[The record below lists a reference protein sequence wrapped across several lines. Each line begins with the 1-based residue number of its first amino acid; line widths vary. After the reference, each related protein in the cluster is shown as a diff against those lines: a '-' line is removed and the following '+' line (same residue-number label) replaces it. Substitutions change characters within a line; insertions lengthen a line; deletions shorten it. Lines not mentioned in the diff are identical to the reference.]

1 MVKVRSI
8 DEFNY
13 RRIRGVIR
21 VWLDGGGS
29 DSWLVGQLKTD
40 NKEEIR
46 KIINAI
52 ELIHKIEPIFE
63 EVEKG
68 GRTIQKLKEL
78 LQIR

>member
-8 DEFNY
+8 DEVNY
-13 RRIRGVIR
+13 KRIRGVIR

-40 NKEEIR
+40 SREEIMR
-46 KIINAI
+46 VIN
-52 ELIHKIEPIFE
+52 EIEPIFL
-63 EVEKG
+63 EVEEG
-68 GRTIQKLKEL
+68 GRTIQELKEL